1 MSSKPAE
8 QLFQAIRKNDIERVK
23 ALITADNNLLTARNE
38 RGTPPL
44 TLATYL
50 GNLEVGKWLIE
61 AGADLEAKDAA
72 GTALMGVS
80 FKGNTEIVKY
90 LIDAGADV
98 NATNEQGTSALIF
111 AAMFNQGEVIDLL
124 LENGADNQLKDG
136 QGLTAADHVRNR
148 GLTELAEKLS

>member
-1 MSSKPAE
+1 MSSAPAD
-8 QLFQAIRKNDIERVK
+8 QLFHAIRKNDTETLQELIK
-23 ALITADNNLLTARNE
+23 ADKSLLVARNE

-50 GNLEVGKWLIE
+50 GNLETGKWLVE

-72 GTALMGVS
+72 GTALMGVC
-80 FKGNTEIVKY
+80 FKGNTEIAKY

-98 NATNEQGTSALIF
+98 NATNEQGTTALIF
-111 AAMFNQGEVIDLL
+111 AAMFNQEAVIDLL
-124 LENGADNQLKDG
+124 LENGADNKIKDG

-148 GLTELAEKLS
+148 GFVGLADKLA